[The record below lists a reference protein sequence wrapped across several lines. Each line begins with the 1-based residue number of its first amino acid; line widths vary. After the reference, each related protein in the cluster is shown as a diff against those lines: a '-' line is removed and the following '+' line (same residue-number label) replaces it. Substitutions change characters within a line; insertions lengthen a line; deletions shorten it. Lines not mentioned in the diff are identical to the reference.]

1 MKNVMRTLG
10 RILWA
15 TLTVGGMAALGYYV
29 WQREQAPKHTWVSEP
44 PFYATIQKKTVA
56 TGAIVPRNEVKL
68 KSQVSGVVEA
78 LYVEPGKYVNA
89 GDLVALI
96 RIVPNPERVAAAAA
110 DLERATLR
118 VQNARREHDRYKA
131 LFDQKAVSPVEYI
144 RFQQELDYALA
155 EEKAARERLEIAKS
169 GASAALGQTAN
180 QVRSTV
186 AGTVLEAI
194 REIGTFIIESNTFNE
209 GTTIA
214 SVADLNEMIFK
225 GKIAESDVGKLKI
238 GMPMEIVVGA
248 LEENRLAGALEY
260 VAPKGVDDRG
270 NVEFEIRAAI
280 KPDPKVFLRAGY
292 SANAHIILDK
302 RDSVLAVNEANLVF
316 EGNDTFVEVET
327 APGIFEKRAVKTGLS
342 DGLRIEIV
350 SGLAPHEKIKIFEGR

>member
-1 MKNVMRTLG
+1 MKNVIRTAARIFLAAAVLG
-10 RILWA
+10 VLA
-15 TLTVGGMAALGYYV
+15 GSGYYV
-29 WQREQAPKHTWVSEP
+29 WQRDQAPKQTFAAEP

-78 LYVEPGKYVNA
+78 MYVEPGRYVNA

-96 RIVPNPERVAAAAA
+96 RIVPNPERVAGA
-110 DLERATLR
+110 DADVQRAVLR

-131 LFDQKAVSPVEYI
+131 LLDQKAVSPVEYV
-144 RFQQELDYALA
+144 RFQQELEYALA

-169 GASAALGQTAN
+169 GASAALGQAAN

-186 AGTVLEAI
+186 SGTVLEAI
-194 REIGTFIIESNTFNE
+194 REVGAFIIESNTFNE

-214 SVADLNEMIFK
+214 SVADLNQMIFK

-248 LEENRLAGALEY
+248 LEENRLSATLEY

-280 KPDPKVFLRAGY
+280 RPDPQVFLRAGY
-292 SANAHIILDK
+292 SANANLILDK
-302 RDSVLAVNEANLVF
+302 RDSVLAISEGNLIF
-316 EGNDTFVEVET
+316 EGDKTFVEVET

-350 SGLAPHEKIKIFEGR
+350 SGLAPNEKIKILEAR